1 MHSSSFQNTAP
12 DFETTIKTADQ
23 AAANSS
29 DSAVSQTSANS
40 SDSAASQTAANSSD
54 SHEPLNLEQLLA
66 DGMIVRIHPIGYSMY
81 PMFVPGRD
89 EALLEQ
95 TSAELC
101 RKNDVVLYR
110 RRNGML
116 VLHRI
121 CRITPEGIYTVGD
134 NQSVTEGP
142 LAADQIIGVLT
153 AFIRNG
159 KEYSIRQPFYRF
171 LSALWLFLLP
181 VRPLCFRFTA
191 ALRKLH
197 LF

>member
-1 MHSSSFQNTAP
+1 MHSSPFQNTAP
-12 DFETTIKTADQ
+12 DFEDTIKTADQ
-23 AAANSS
+23 SAANSS
-29 DSAVSQTSANS
+29 ASSASQTSANS
-40 SDSAASQTAANSSD
+40 SASSASA
-54 SHEPLNLEQLLA
+54 EPLNLEQLLA

-95 TSAELC
+95 TSADLC
-101 RKNDVVLYR
+101 QKNDVVLYR

-159 KEYSIRQPFYRF
+159 KEYSVRQPFYRF

-181 VRPLCFRFTA
+181 IRPLCFRFTA
-191 ALRKLH
+191 ALRKLR

>member
-1 MHSSSFQNTAP
+1 MHSSPFQNTAP
-12 DFETTIKTADQ
+12 DFEDTIKTADQ
-23 AAANSS
+23 
-29 DSAVSQTSANS
+29 SAANS
-40 SDSAASQTAANSSD
+40 SDSAASQTSANSSA
-54 SHEPLNLEQLLA
+54 SSASAEPLNLEQLLA

-95 TSAELC
+95 TSADLC
-101 RKNDVVLYR
+101 QKNDVVLYR

-159 KEYSIRQPFYRF
+159 KEYSVRQPFYRF

-181 VRPLCFRFTA
+181 IRPLCFRFTA
-191 ALRKLH
+191 ALRKLR